1 MSDYTVWWID
11 DRDKREKN
19 FANVLEDQADPL
31 CVEFSNPEDATED
44 LQSDNEPDADLVLID
59 WVLHQ
64 NGDYTGKGLTM
75 AGTVRENLPQVPIY
89 AFSGE
94 AIEELQQ
101 AVSKS
106 HFQWTCEVSD
116 LVSRDGTTKLV
127 NDLSDYEALESV
139 RGEGF
144 KSLVDTLNPPETA
157 IQEVEA
163 VVPREFNSGLKK
175 DPTVKGGNKLAFMEW
190 VCHRFRE
197 TPGPLWNKTWT
208 ATKLGLE
215 VDVFD
220 DYLEELYDT
229 SYGKVTYDGI
239 FSHWSGERWWSS
251 ELIGVVVELNQERNG
266 PVGEICRTASTILD
280 VPEDGIAGCRVCGDK
295 YPETVA
301 AQTEGEDARFPVH
314 LICSNV
320 HHSREGKFEDYRL
333 VDEGAQ

>member
-11 DRDKREKN
+11 DRDNREKN
-19 FANVLEDQADPL
+19 FANVLEEQADPL
-31 CVEFSNPEDATED
+31 SVEFSNPEDATEA
-44 LQSDNEPDADLVLID
+44 LQSNNQPDADLVLID

-64 NGDYTGKGLTM
+64 NGGYTGKGLTM

-94 AIEELQQ
+94 AIDELQQ
-101 AVSKS
+101 PVSKS

-116 LVSRDGTTKLV
+116 LVGVERATKLV

-144 KSLVDTLNPPETA
+144 ESLIETLNPPEA
-157 IQEVEA
+157 ARQEVEA
-163 VVPREFNSGLKK
+163 VIPREFNSGLKE
-175 DPTVKGGNKLAFMEW
+175 DPTMKGGNKLAFMEW

-197 TPGPLWNKTWT
+197 TPGPLWNKIWT

-229 SYGKVTYDGI
+229 SYGEFTYDGI

-251 ELIGVVVELNQERNG
+251 EMIGAVVELNQDRDA
-266 PVGEICRTASTILD
+266 PVGEICRTATKILD
-280 VPEDGIAGCRVCGDK
+280 VPEDSIAYCRVCRDK

-301 AQTEGEDARFPVH
+301 AQTEGKDARFPVH